1 MSKIHTFDFEYDHDY
16 ILIGIHT
23 TLNDYRLAYFLN
35 RELKLFLTRNKDDL
49 DFPLKNCHFPFFIYE
64 DEASFVTW
72 SLISNKFISIDIIA
86 SNSNNLFNEET
97 KTRFLIPEKNK
108 VDYFIK
114 INGYIKKEKL
124 QDILMKI
131 KDTEKIMTS
140 YIIDPYTLRSRD
152 NLIF

>member
-35 RELKLFLTRNKDDL
+35 KELKLFLKRFKDNL
-49 DFPLKNCHFPFFIYE
+49 DFPLKQCSFPFYLYE
-64 DEASFVTW
+64 DKASFITW
-72 SLISNKFISIDIIA
+72 SMISNKFISTNSIQ
-86 SNSNNLFNEET
+86 SNTNLFDEET
-97 KTRFLIPEKNK
+97 KIRFLIPEKNK

-114 INGYIKKEKL
+114 INGFIKDENL
-124 QDILMKI
+124 ENILTKI
-131 KDTEKIMTS
+131 KEAEKIITS
-140 YIIDPYTLRSRD
+140 YTIDPYTLKSRD

>member
-35 RELKLFLTRNKDDL
+35 RELKIFLERFKNDL
-49 DFPLKNCHFPFFIYE
+49 DFPMKNRHFPFFIYE
-64 DEASFVTW
+64 DEAAFVSW
-72 SLISNKFISIDIIA
+72 SLISNKFISIA
-86 SNSNNLFNEET
+86 SISSNDNNLFNEET
-97 KTRFLIPEKNK
+97 KIRFLISEKNK

-114 INGYIKKEKL
+114 ISGYIKKEKL
-124 QDILMKI
+124 QDILIKI
-131 KDTEKIMTS
+131 KNTDKIITS
-140 YIIDPYTLRSRD
+140 YIIDPYSIKSRD

>member
-35 RELKLFLTRNKDDL
+35 KELKLFLKRFKDNL
-49 DFPLKNCHFPFFIYE
+49 DFPLKQCSFPFYLYE
-64 DEASFVTW
+64 DKASFITW
-72 SLISNKFISIDIIA
+72 SMISNKFISTNSVQ
-86 SNSNNLFNEET
+86 SNTNLFDEET
-97 KTRFLIPEKNK
+97 KIRFLIPEKNK

-114 INGYIKKEKL
+114 INGFIKDENL
-124 QDILMKI
+124 ENILTKI
-131 KDTEKIMTS
+131 KEAEKIITS
-140 YIIDPYTLRSRD
+140 YTIDPYTLKSRD